1 MKTIQTRGRTLDIAA
16 PIYDFTEPLVL
27 FGKQKQINLLLL
39 ELLDIKAEH
48 RILDIGC
55 GTGLVAELISKK
67 LNADSGAMAVGID
80 AASKMIAAARKKRQ
94 SETCKFEIMAGE
106 NLLFEDESFDSVVSS
121 FFFHHI
127 DLDLKKRTL
136 DESFRVL
143 KPGGR
148 LVIADMHIPTNLL
161 GAMTSYFARWMFMQP
176 EIGENIRGVL
186 PGLIEESGFAKP
198 ELINT
203 FLGYVAVFSSRK
215 P

>member
-1 MKTIQTRGRTLDIAA
+1 MKTIQTWGRTLDIAA
-16 PIYDFTEPLVL
+16 PVYDFTEPLVL
-27 FGKQKQINLLLL
+27 FGKQKQINQLLLDLL
-39 ELLDIKAEH
+39 EIKPGH

-67 LNADSGAMAVGID
+67 LDADAGGMAVGID

-94 SETCKFEIMAGE
+94 SKSCNFEIMAGE
-106 NLLFEDESFDSVVSS
+106 NLLFEDKSFDSIVSS

-127 DLDLKKRTL
+127 DLDLKTKTL
-136 DESFRVL
+136 EESFRVL

-148 LVIADMHIPTNLL
+148 LVIADMHTPTNLL
-161 GAMTSYFARWMFMQP
+161 GAMTSYFARWIFIQP

-186 PGLIEESGFAKP
+186 PGLIEKSGFVKP
-198 ELINT
+198 ELVKT